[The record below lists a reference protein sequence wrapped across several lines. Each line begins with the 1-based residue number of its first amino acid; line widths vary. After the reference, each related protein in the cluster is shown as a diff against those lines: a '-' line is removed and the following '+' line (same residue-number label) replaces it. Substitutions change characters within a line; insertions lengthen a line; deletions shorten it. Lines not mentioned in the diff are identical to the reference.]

1 MASKKRPRV
10 VQVSSQQL
18 VNLLPAP
25 QCARDVMVLLKYSA
39 EVAPANTKMASH
51 LTQMGAL
58 YPNELLGAFKA
69 FLKRQIGDN

>member
-1 MASKKRPRV
+1 MASKKRSRV
-10 VQVSSQQL
+10 MQLSSQQAL
-18 VNLLPAP
+18 NLLPAP

-39 EVAPANTKMASH
+39 VVAPANSKMVTH